1 MTIRY
6 TKPIFISEE
15 WSLGVVLPDPA
26 GRNTNW
32 SWSLWKAAHHPVGG
46 VNLQQYCISQMCWLF
61 IDEHMSPLRLYISV
75 NCPCAVDDDML
86 ILSTIRSWT
95 DRERT
100 TQTLC
105 LPPTLDFARP
115 SRQTRRLTPLCS
127 PEHSRTKPS
136 MCTGSKRSA
145 RKVQRAHQSPVRLS
159 SRIRNPVR
167 GQRGEG
173 LRRRTRRRRRRRRRG
188 RDKSSESS
196 LFLCLL
202 SALFPAVIV
211 AIIFSAHGSVNCG
224 FRAMGQFKLGAALF

>member
-1 MTIRY
+1 
-6 TKPIFISEE
+6 
-15 WSLGVVLPDPA
+15 
-26 GRNTNW
+26 
-32 SWSLWKAAHHPVGG
+32 
-46 VNLQQYCISQMCWLF
+46 
-61 IDEHMSPLRLYISV
+61 MSPLRLYISV
-75 NCPCAVDDDML
+75 KCPCAVDDDML

>member
-1 MTIRY
+1 
-6 TKPIFISEE
+6 
-15 WSLGVVLPDPA
+15 
-26 GRNTNW
+26 
-32 SWSLWKAAHHPVGG
+32 
-46 VNLQQYCISQMCWLF
+46 
-61 IDEHMSPLRLYISV
+61 MSPLRLYISV

-159 SRIRNPVR
+159 SRIRNPRQRPEGR
-167 GQRGEG
+167 GTEEEDEEKKEKKKKRK
-173 LRRRTRRRRRRRRRG
+173 R
-188 RDKSSESS
+188 
-196 LFLCLL
+196 
-202 SALFPAVIV
+202 
-211 AIIFSAHGSVNCG
+211 
-224 FRAMGQFKLGAALF
+224 